1 MSVGV
6 AAPRL
11 SRADTSWLTE
21 WRRTLDWPILVCAII
36 LLACGMMLS
45 LAAGPPAAARTGL
58 ADPYHYVY
66 RQTAFAIG
74 ACLTLLTASLM
85 DRCWARRIGALAF
98 FAALILMGLILL
110 VGYEAKGA
118 QRWLR
123 IAGLSLQPSEVVKPA
138 LVVLAGWLLAQ
149 RDLFPRA
156 PWIAIATGLLAL
168 TIALLLLQPDVGQSV
183 LLAAAF
189 LAVFFVSG
197 LPRLLAAG
205 FAAGGAAIGG
215 LLYASLPH
223 VRFRVNSFFFPDA
236 HDTYQIDTAH
246 EAIRRGGLTGAGPGE
261 GMVKTHLPDPHTDF
275 IYAVLAEEYGLVA
288 ALLLIAAFAFIT
300 VRGILLSAEIA
311 DPYPRAAAAGLFTL
325 FGLQAAINIGVNVG
339 LLPPK
344 GMTLPFLSYGGSSL
358 IGSALTIGFAL
369 ALIRGRG
376 QFRSG
381 YG

>member
-1 MSVGV
+1 MSGT
-6 AAPRL
+6 A
-11 SRADTSWLTE
+11 RALFARSDASWITE
-21 WRRTLDWPILVCAII
+21 WRRSLDWPILATVFGLIAAG
-36 LLACGMMLS
+36 LLLS
-45 LAAGPPAAARTGL
+45 LAAGPVAAERMGQPNAYGLVLRQAIFAIAGAGLLVAASLLSRDWVRRAAAL
-58 ADPYHYVY
+58 VFL
-66 RQTAFAIG
+66 FAIV
-74 ACLTLLTASLM
+74 LM
-85 DRCWARRIGALAF
+85 MV
-98 FAALILMGLILL
+98 ILVAGH
-110 VGYEAKGA
+110 EAKGA

>member
-1 MSVGV
+1 MSGT
-6 AAPRL
+6 A
-11 SRADTSWLTE
+11 RALFARSDASWITE
-21 WRRTLDWPILVCAII
+21 WRRSLDWPILATVFGLIAAG
-36 LLACGMMLS
+36 LLLS
-45 LAAGPPAAARTGL
+45 LAAGPVAAERMGQPNAYGLVLRQAVFAVAAAG
-58 ADPYHYVY
+58 
-66 RQTAFAIG
+66 
-74 ACLTLLTASLM
+74 
-85 DRCWARRIGALAF
+85 
-98 FAALILMGLILL
+98 LL
-110 VGYEAKGA
+110 VGASLLSRDWVRRAAGLVFLFAIVLMMIILVAGHEAKGA

-156 PWIAIATGLLAL
+156 PWITIATGLLAL
-168 TIALLLLQPDVGQSV
+168 TVALLLLQPDVGQSV